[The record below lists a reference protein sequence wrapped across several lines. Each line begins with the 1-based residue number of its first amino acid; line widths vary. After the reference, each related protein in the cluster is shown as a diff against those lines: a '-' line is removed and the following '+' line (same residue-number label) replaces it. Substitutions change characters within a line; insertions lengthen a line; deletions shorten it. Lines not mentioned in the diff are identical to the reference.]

1 MATTRPLP
9 HCQLKPMPSS
19 FPSLTEFL
27 ADPIAKRALLAC
39 LLIGFSNGFVSAFV
53 VLRKSA
59 LKVGT
64 LSHALLP
71 GIALAVLLAG
81 LTQWSALTG
90 AVFAALI
97 VGLGSIFLSRTSR
110 LDQDTSMGILY
121 TTAFAV
127 GYLILSQLNIRQKL
141 DEWLFGSIVGMANSD
156 MWIAFGISALAVIS
170 LTALQRPLL
179 IYLFEPNIAA
189 SLGVPVRF
197 LNYATFAIVILVLIS
212 SLQAVGCI
220 LSVGLM
226 VAPAAT
232 VYLLTNDA
240 RTLFWGGG
248 LIGALGSIAAFFISY
263 PLGWS
268 VSATIIMVLGSIF
281 LLAYVFSPKYGLFG
295 RRRGRG

>member
-1 MATTRPLP
+1 MPQDLP
-9 HCQLKPMPSS
+9 TLSD
-19 FPSLTEFL
+19 FL
-27 ADPIAKRALLAC
+27 AEPIAKRALLAC
-39 LLIGFSNGFVSAFV
+39 LMIGFANGFVSAFV

-59 LKVGT
+59 LKIGT

-71 GIALAVLLAG
+71 GIALAVLLVG
-81 LTQWSALTG
+81 LTQWSALAG
-90 AVFAALI
+90 AVFAA
-97 VGLGSIFLSRTSR
+97 RTSR

-121 TTAFAV
+121 TTAFAG
-127 GYLILSQLNIRQKL
+127 GYLILTQLNVRQKL
-141 DEWLFGSIVGMANSD
+141 DEWLFGSLVGMADSD
-156 MWIAFGISALAVIS
+156 LWIAFFISAFAVLA

-197 LNYATFAIVILVLIS
+197 LNYATFAITILVLIS

-232 VYLLTNDA
+232 VYLVTNDA

-248 LIGALGSIAAFFISY
+248 IIGGLGSVAAFFISY

-268 VSATIIMVLGSIF
+268 MSSTIILVLGSLF
-281 LLAYVFSPKYGLFG
+281 LLAYIFSPRYGLFSKRAG
-295 RRRGRG
+295 A

>member
-1 MATTRPLP
+1 MSAN
-9 HCQLKPMPSS
+9 
-19 FPSLTEFL
+19 FPTLTDFL
-27 ADPIAKRALLAC
+27 AEPIAKRALLAC
-39 LLIGFSNGFVSAFV
+39 LMIGFSNGFVSAFV

-59 LKVGT
+59 LKIGT

-71 GIALAVLLAG
+71 GIAVAVLMVG
-81 LTQWSALTG
+81 LTAWSALAG

-121 TTAFAV
+121 TTAFAG
-127 GYLILSQLNIRQKL
+127 GYLILTQLNIRQKL
-141 DEWLFGSIVGMANSD
+141 DEWLFGSIVGMADSD
-156 MWIAFGISALAVIS
+156 LWIAFGISLIAVIT
-170 LTALQRPLL
+170 LTALQRSLL

-197 LNYATFAIVILVLIS
+197 LNYATFAITILVLIS

-220 LSVGLM
+220 LSVGLL

-232 VYLLTNDA
+232 VYLLTDNA
-240 RTLFWGGG
+240 RALFWGGG
-248 LIGALGSIAAFFISY
+248 LIGALGSVLAFFISY

-268 VSATIIMVLGSIF
+268 VSATIILVLGGLF
-281 LLAYVFSPKYGLFG
+281 LLAYIFSPRYGLFSK
-295 RRRGRG
+295 RRQA

>member
-1 MATTRPLP
+1 
-9 HCQLKPMPSS
+9 MPQDL
-19 FPSLTEFL
+19 PSLSEFL
-27 ADPIAKRALLAC
+27 AEPIARRALLAC
-39 LLIGFSNGFVSAFV
+39 LMIGFANGFVSAFV

-59 LKVGT
+59 LKIGT

-71 GIALAVLLAG
+71 GIALAVLMVG
-81 LTQWSALTG
+81 LTQWSALAG
-90 AVFAALI
+90 AVFAAMI

-121 TTAFAV
+121 TTAFAG
-127 GYLILSQLNIRQKL
+127 GYLILTQLNVRQKL
-141 DEWLFGSIVGMANSD
+141 DEWLFGSIVGMADSD
-156 MWIAFGISALAVIS
+156 LWIAFGISVVAVLA

-197 LNYATFAIVILVLIS
+197 LNYATFGITILVLIS

-232 VYLLTNDA
+232 VYLLTNNA

-248 LIGALGSIAAFFISY
+248 IIGGLGSVAAFFISY

-268 VSATIIMVLGSIF
+268 VSSTIILVLGGLF
-281 LLAYVFSPKYGLFG
+281 LLAYIFSPRYGLFS
-295 RRRGRG
+295 RRAKA

>member
-1 MATTRPLP
+1 
-9 HCQLKPMPSS
+9 MPADL
-19 FPSLTEFL
+19 PSLSDFL
-27 ADPIAKRALLAC
+27 AEPIARRALLAC
-39 LLIGFSNGFVSAFV
+39 LMIGFANGFVSAFV

-59 LKVGT
+59 LKIGT

-71 GIALAVLLAG
+71 GIALAVLLVG
-81 LTQWSALTG
+81 LTQWSALAG
-90 AVFAALI
+90 ALFAALI

-121 TTAFAV
+121 TTAFAG
-127 GYLILSQLNIRQKL
+127 GYLILTQLNVRQKL
-141 DEWLFGSIVGMANSD
+141 DEWLFGSIVGMADSD
-156 MWIAFGISALAVIS
+156 LWIAFGISAVAVIA

-197 LNYATFAIVILVLIS
+197 LNYATFAITILVLIS

-220 LSVGLM
+220 LSVGLL

-232 VYLLTNDA
+232 VYLLTDNA
-240 RTLFWGGG
+240 RALFWGGG
-248 LIGALGSIAAFFISY
+248 LIGAFGSAAAFLLSY

-268 VSATIIMVLGSIF
+268 VSASIIVVLGALF
-281 LLAYVFSPKYGLFG
+281 LLAYVCSPRYGLFSK
-295 RRRGRG
+295 RGRV

>member
-1 MATTRPLP
+1 
-9 HCQLKPMPSS
+9 MPQDL
-19 FPSLTEFL
+19 PSLSDFL
-27 ADPIAKRALLAC
+27 AEPIARRALLAC
-39 LLIGFSNGFVSAFV
+39 LMIGFANGFVSAFV

-59 LKVGT
+59 LKIGT

-71 GIALAVLLAG
+71 GIALAVLMVG
-81 LTQWSALTG
+81 LTQWSALAG
-90 AVFAALI
+90 AVFAAMI

-121 TTAFAV
+121 TTAFAG
-127 GYLILSQLNIRQKL
+127 GYLILTQLNVRQKL
-141 DEWLFGSIVGMANSD
+141 DEWLFGSIVGMADSD
-156 MWIAFGISALAVIS
+156 LWIAFGISVVAVLA
-170 LTALQRPLL
+170 LTALQRPLV

-197 LNYATFAIVILVLIS
+197 LNYATFGITILVLIS

-232 VYLLTNDA
+232 VYLLTNNA

-248 LIGALGSIAAFFISY
+248 IIGGLGSVAAFFISY

-268 VSATIIMVLGSIF
+268 VSSTIILVLGSLF
-281 LLAYVFSPKYGLFG
+281 LLAYIFSPRYGLFS
-295 RRRGRG
+295 RRAKA

>member
-1 MATTRPLP
+1 MLAEI
-9 HCQLKPMPSS
+9 PS
-19 FPSLTEFL
+19 FTQFL
-27 ADPIAKRALLAC
+27 SEEPIAKRALLAC
-39 LLIGFSNGFVSAFV
+39 LMIGFANGFVSAFV
-53 VLRKSA
+53 VMRKSA

-71 GIALAVLLAG
+71 GIALAVLVAG
-81 LTQWSALTG
+81 LSQWSALAG
-90 AVFAALI
+90 AIFAALI

-110 LDQDTSMGILY
+110 LDQDTAMGILY
-121 TTAFAV
+121 TTAFAG
-127 GYLILSQLNIRQKL
+127 GYLILTQLNIRQQL
-141 DEWLFGSIVGMANSD
+141 DEWLFGSIVGMRDSD
-156 MWIAFGISALAVIS
+156 LWIAFGISALAVIS

-197 LNYATFAIVILVLIS
+197 LNYATFGITILVLIS

-232 VYLLTNDA
+232 IYLLTNNA

-248 LIGALGSIAAFFISY
+248 LIGAFGSAAAFLLSY

-268 VSATIIMVLGSIF
+268 VSASIIVVLGALF
-281 LLAYVFSPKYGLFG
+281 LLAYIFSPRYGLFSK
-295 RRRGRG
+295 RGRL

>member
-1 MATTRPLP
+1 
-9 HCQLKPMPSS
+9 MPQDL
-19 FPSLTEFL
+19 PSLSEFL
-27 ADPIAKRALLAC
+27 AEPIARRALLAC
-39 LLIGFSNGFVSAFV
+39 LMIGFANGFVSAFV

-59 LKVGT
+59 LKIGT

-71 GIALAVLLAG
+71 GIALAVLMVG
-81 LTQWSALTG
+81 LTQWSALAG
-90 AVFAALI
+90 AVFAAMI

-121 TTAFAV
+121 TTAFAG
-127 GYLILSQLNIRQKL
+127 GYLILTQLNVRQKL
-141 DEWLFGSIVGMANSD
+141 DEWLFGSIVGMADSD
-156 MWIAFGISALAVIS
+156 LWIAFGISVVAVLA

-197 LNYATFAIVILVLIS
+197 LNYATFGITILVLIS

-232 VYLLTNDA
+232 VYLLTNNA

-248 LIGALGSIAAFFISY
+248 IIGGIGSVAAFFISY

-268 VSATIIMVLGSIF
+268 VSSTIILVLGGLF
-281 LLAYVFSPKYGLFG
+281 LLAYIFSPRYGLFS
-295 RRRGRG
+295 RRAKA

>member
-1 MATTRPLP
+1 MLEGAPSISDYLQMAP
-9 HCQLKPMPSS
+9 
-19 FPSLTEFL
+19 
-27 ADPIAKRALLAC
+27 AKRALLAC
-39 LLIGFSNGFVSAFV
+39 FMIGFANGFVSAFV

-59 LKVGT
+59 LKIGT
-64 LSHALLP
+64 ISHALLP
-71 GIALAVLLAG
+71 GIALAVLIAG
-81 LTQWSALTG
+81 LTAWSALGG
-90 AVFAALI
+90 AVFAALL

-121 TTAFAV
+121 TTAFAG
-127 GYLILSQLNIRQKL
+127 GYLILTQLNVRQKL
-141 DEWLFGSIVGMANSD
+141 DEWLFGSIVGMADSD

-197 LNYATFAIVILVLIS
+197 LNYATFAITILVLIS

-220 LSVGLM
+220 LSVGLL

-232 VYLLTNDA
+232 VYLFTDNA
-240 RTLFWGGG
+240 RALFWGGG
-248 LIGALGSIAAFFISY
+248 VLGAIGSVAAFFLSY

-268 VSATIIMVLGSIF
+268 VSATIILVLGGIF
-281 LLAYVFSPKYGLFG
+281 LLGYILSPRYGLFSK
-295 RRRGRG
+295 RGKV

>member
-1 MATTRPLP
+1 
-9 HCQLKPMPSS
+9 MPADL
-19 FPSLTEFL
+19 PSLSDFL
-27 ADPIAKRALLAC
+27 AEPIARRALLAC
-39 LLIGFSNGFVSAFV
+39 LMIGFANGFVSAFV

-71 GIALAVLLAG
+71 GIALAVLVAG
-81 LTQWSALTG
+81 LSQWSALAG
-90 AVFAALI
+90 ALFAALI

-121 TTAFAV
+121 TTAFAG
-127 GYLILSQLNIRQKL
+127 GYLILTQLNVRQKL
-141 DEWLFGSIVGMANSD
+141 DEWLFGSIVGMADSD
-156 MWIAFGISALAVIS
+156 MWIAFAISAIAVLS

-197 LNYATFAIVILVLIS
+197 LNYATFGITILVLIS

-232 VYLLTNDA
+232 VYLLTNNA
-240 RTLFWGGG
+240 RALFWGGG
-248 LIGALGSIAAFFISY
+248 LIGAFGSVTAFFLSY

-268 VSATIIMVLGSIF
+268 VSASIIVVLGGLF
-281 LLAYVFSPKYGLFG
+281 LLAYIFSPRYGLFSK
-295 RRRGRG
+295 RGRV

>member
-1 MATTRPLP
+1 
-9 HCQLKPMPSS
+9 MPQDI
-19 FPSLTEFL
+19 PSLSDFL
-27 ADPIAKRALLAC
+27 AEPIARRALLAC
-39 LLIGFSNGFVSAFV
+39 LMIGFANGFVSAFV

-59 LKVGT
+59 LKIGT

-71 GIALAVLLAG
+71 GIALAVLMVG
-81 LTQWSALTG
+81 LTQWSALAG
-90 AVFAALI
+90 AIFAAMI

-121 TTAFAV
+121 TTAFAG
-127 GYLILSQLNIRQKL
+127 GYLILTQLNVRQKL
-141 DEWLFGSIVGMANSD
+141 DEWLFGSIVGMADSD
-156 MWIAFGISALAVIS
+156 LWIAFGISVVAVLA

-197 LNYATFAIVILVLIS
+197 LNYATFGITILVLIS

-232 VYLLTNDA
+232 VYLLTNNA

-248 LIGALGSIAAFFISY
+248 IIGGLGSVAAFFISY

-268 VSATIIMVLGSIF
+268 VSSTIILVLGSLF
-281 LLAYVFSPKYGLFG
+281 LLAYIFSPRYGLFS
-295 RRRGRG
+295 RRAKA

>member
-1 MATTRPLP
+1 MST
-9 HCQLKPMPSS
+9 
-19 FPSLTEFL
+19 FPTLTDFL
-27 ADPIAKRALLAC
+27 AEPIAKRALLAC

-59 LKVGT
+59 LKIGT

-71 GIALAVLLAG
+71 GIALAVLMVG
-81 LTQWSALTG
+81 LTQWSALAG

-121 TTAFAV
+121 TTAFAG
-127 GYLILSQLNIRQKL
+127 GYLILTQLNIRQKL
-141 DEWLFGSIVGMANSD
+141 DEWLFGSIVGMAD
-156 MWIAFGISALAVIS
+156 TDLWIAFGISLIAVIA

-197 LNYATFAIVILVLIS
+197 LNYATFAITILVLIS

-232 VYLLTNDA
+232 VYLLTNNA

-248 LIGALGSIAAFFISY
+248 LIGTFGSVAAFFISY

-268 VSATIIMVLGSIF
+268 VSATIILVLGSLF
-281 LLAYVFSPKYGLFG
+281 LLAYIFSPRYGLFSK
-295 RRRGRG
+295 RRQA

>member
-1 MATTRPLP
+1 
-9 HCQLKPMPSS
+9 MPQDL
-19 FPSLTEFL
+19 PSLSEFL
-27 ADPIAKRALLAC
+27 AEPIARRALLAC
-39 LLIGFSNGFVSAFV
+39 LMIGFANGFVSAFV

-59 LKVGT
+59 LKIGT

-71 GIALAVLLAG
+71 GIALAVLMVG
-81 LTQWSALTG
+81 LTQWSALAG
-90 AVFAALI
+90 AVFAAMI

-121 TTAFAV
+121 TTAFAG
-127 GYLILSQLNIRQKL
+127 GYLILTQLNVRQKL
-141 DEWLFGSIVGMANSD
+141 DEWLFGSIVGMADSD
-156 MWIAFGISALAVIS
+156 LWIAFGISVVAVLA

-197 LNYATFAIVILVLIS
+197 LNYATFGITILVLIS

-232 VYLLTNDA
+232 VYLLTNNA

-248 LIGALGSIAAFFISY
+248 IIGGLGSVAAFFISY

-268 VSATIIMVLGSIF
+268 VSSTIILVLGGLF
-281 LLAYVFSPKYGLFG
+281 LLAYIFSPRYGLFS
-295 RRRGRG
+295 RRAKT